1 MREARI
7 GPWQTVMTV
16 LIYMSRYNT
25 FLEIFILMELLKG
38 LFGLG
43 KTLKL
48 NTTIYLNIVP
58 TNTL

>member
-1 MREARI
+1 MREVRI